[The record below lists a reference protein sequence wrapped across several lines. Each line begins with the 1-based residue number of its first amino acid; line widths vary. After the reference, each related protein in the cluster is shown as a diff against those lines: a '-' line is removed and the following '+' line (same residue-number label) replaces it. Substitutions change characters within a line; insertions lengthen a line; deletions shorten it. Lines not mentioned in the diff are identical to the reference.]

1 MNKMLFIKY
10 QKEYL
15 NNIFSVMATSTV
27 IEEYTEL
34 KKIINGD
41 DANSINLLFLS
52 HSGKK
57 KISPLLDLLLLDD
70 VADSKETRTEK
81 LVDVLLIKYGN
92 NWNKI
97 CGAFNESYNPLDN
110 YNMIEHEEVNSKVK
124 ATSGS
129 KAKDY
134 GFNTEADNPV
144 NDNEVEMEN
153 TSEGKKDDNFRD
165 LTRRGNIGVTTS
177 QQMLESE
184 LELRKYNLLDAIFND
199 IDKVICLKNY

>member
-15 NNIFSVMATSTV
+15 DNLFSVMSTSTI
-27 IEEYTEL
+27 IEEFTEL
-34 KKIINGD
+34 KKIINED
-41 DANSINLLFLS
+41 DASSIYLLYLS

-70 VADSKETRTEK
+70 LVTTKAERTAK
-81 LVDVLLIKYGN
+81 LVDVLLVKYGN
-92 NWNKI
+92 NWNRI

-110 YNMIEHEEVNSKVK
+110 YNMIEHEEVNSKVT

-129 KAKDY
+129 KAKVY
-134 GFNTEADNPV
+134 GFNTTSDDPV

-153 TSEGKKDDNFRD
+153 TSEGTKDDNFRD

>member
-15 NNIFSVMATSTV
+15 NNIFSVMASSTA
-27 IEEYTEL
+27 IDEYTEL
-34 KKIINGD
+34 KKIINED
-41 DANSINLLFLS
+41 DATSINLLFLS

-70 VADSKETRTEK
+70 VTDSKEARTEQ
-81 LVDVLLIKYGN
+81 LVDILLIKYGN
-92 NWNKI
+92 NWNRI
-97 CGAFNESYNPLDN
+97 CGSFNESYNPLDH
-110 YNMIEHEEVNSKVK
+110 YNMLEHEEVNSKVK
-124 ATSGS
+124 STSGS
-129 KAKDY
+129 KAKVY
-134 GFNTEADNPV
+134 GFNTLPDTPV
-144 NDNEVEMEN
+144 NDNDVDME
-153 TSEGKKDDNFRD
+153 SESSGSKDDNFRD

-199 IDKVICLKNY
+199 IDKVICLKKY